1 MYVSLSLPSPSHPHT
16 HTQMSQSTS
25 TTHWPMPPT
34 SGQISLTFLATPKSS
49 RSSLVTFFTSMM
61 RLHPGGSGHRSGSL
75 D

>member
-34 SGQISLTFLATPKSS
+34 SGQISLTSLATPKSS
-49 RSSLVTFFTSMM
+49 RSSPVMSFTSTM
-61 RLHPGGSGHRSGSL
+61 RLRPGGSDLHSGSL